1 MTKTPCSKA
10 HPAAKAVLAAL
21 SLFGQALAVSADGNP
36 PIEWTGT
43 YSFFSDNSPTFP
55 GSPWVFSKLD
65 GADYPDATML
75 VAALPLPDDGTTGV
89 DVLEQAQALFTAD
102 CTATTLAVGACA
114 KVTFSGGT

>member
-1 MTKTPCSKA
+1 M
-10 HPAAKAVLAAL
+10 
-21 SLFGQALAVSADGNP
+21 
-36 PIEWTGT
+36 
-43 YSFFSDNSPTFP
+43 
-55 GSPWVFSKLD
+55 FSKLD